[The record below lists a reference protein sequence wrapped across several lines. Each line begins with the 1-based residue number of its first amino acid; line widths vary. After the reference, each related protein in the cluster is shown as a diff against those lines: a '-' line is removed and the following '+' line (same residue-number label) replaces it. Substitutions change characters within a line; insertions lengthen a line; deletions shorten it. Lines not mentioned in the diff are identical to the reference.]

1 MKNGRIAAPST
12 LMTVDEV
19 MKAAGIGKNTAY
31 RIIRKLNAEMEAMG
45 KLTFSGR
52 VNRKFFENRF
62 GYEKEQ

>member
-19 MKAAGIGKNTAY
+19 MQAAGIGKNTAY

>member
-62 GYEKEQ
+62 GYEKER

>member
-62 GYEKEQ
+62 GYENER